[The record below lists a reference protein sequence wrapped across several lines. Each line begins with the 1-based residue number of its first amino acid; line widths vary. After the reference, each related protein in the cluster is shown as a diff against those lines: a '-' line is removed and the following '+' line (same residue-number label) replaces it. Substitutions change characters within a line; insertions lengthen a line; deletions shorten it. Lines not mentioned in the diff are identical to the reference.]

1 MALNLRT
8 MYYSKR
14 YNENWKGTY
23 EKDIRGS
30 ISKSVYNTSTVPNVR
45 SANPIKHW
53 RRQSTSGGVHSKLHV
68 MNYINRPGGVT
79 ISDTDPC
86 LQGTKVVLDNHLS
99 KNVDCC
105 DYTQKKALK
114 LTRHHVDNSS
124 FKYGNNNLDGDT
136 CDNSNRYYYHSG
148 SYLERKKNRILRKEK
163 IDSGVENVAS
173 CKLAQQCMTDD
184 EKYFQI
190 HGFNRVEKAVDP
202 KCKC

>member
-14 YNENWKGTY
+14 YNENWKGIY
-23 EKDIRGS
+23 DKDVRGS
-30 ISKSVYNTSTVPNVR
+30 ISKSVYNTYSVPNVR
-45 SANPIKHW
+45 RANPIKHW
-53 RRQSTSGGVHSKLHV
+53 RRQYSSSGVNSKLYV
-68 MNYINRPGGVT
+68 MNDINRPGGVNT
-79 ISDTDPC
+79 STADPC
-86 LQGTKVVLDNHLS
+86 AKGTKIVLDNYLS
-99 KNVDCC
+99 RNVNCC
-105 DYTQKKALK
+105 DYTPKKAIK
-114 LTRHHVDNSS
+114 LTRHHVDNFS
-124 FKYGNNNLDGDT
+124 FKYGNNNLDCDS

>member
-23 EKDIRGS
+23 DKDVRGS
-30 ISKSVYNTSTVPNVR
+30 ISKSVYNSYSVPNVR
-45 SANPIKHW
+45 RANPIKHW
-53 RRQSTSGGVHSKLHV
+53 RRQYSSSGVNSKLYV
-68 MNYINRPGGVT
+68 MNDINRPGGVNT
-79 ISDTDPC
+79 SIADPC
-86 LQGTKVVLDNHLS
+86 AKGTKVILDNYLS
-99 KNVDCC
+99 KNVNCC
-105 DYTQKKALK
+105 DYAPKKAIK
-114 LTRHHVDNSS
+114 LTRHHVDNFS
-124 FKYGNNNLDGDT
+124 FKYGNNNLDCDS

-173 CKLAQQCMTDD
+173 CKLAQQCMSDD

-190 HGFNRVEKAVDP
+190 HGGERYKNS
-202 KCKC
+202 